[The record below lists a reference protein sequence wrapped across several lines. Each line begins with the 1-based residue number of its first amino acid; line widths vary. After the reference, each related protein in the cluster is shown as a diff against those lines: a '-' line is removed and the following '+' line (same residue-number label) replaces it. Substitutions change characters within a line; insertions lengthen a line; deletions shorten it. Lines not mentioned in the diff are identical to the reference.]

1 MIASAVKT
9 LQKRIIALLVVSFSL
24 SMAVLSP
31 TALAAV
37 DATQSL
43 NAPASA
49 TQGQTFTVKVNANTG
64 TTDGVT
70 VVLSKVTF
78 DAAKVQFV
86 SVDFTGAEAMTSTG
100 SEEAAGAGYFQF
112 SRFTT
117 TPMSASHAFLI
128 GTLTFKALGSSGT
141 SAFSIVKAD
150 SHMQAGASDV
160 LGSVSGGS
168 TTLQAPAPAPT
179 SPAPAANNP
188 TPTPTG
194 QSSSPATPTKTST
207 PSTPAAT
214 TSNPSTPASTP
225 TAPDTTPSTSQLTNA
240 QGAPITASTTPKKKS
255 NSFMYM
261 GAVGV
266 LVVAISAAL
275 VVFRKKLP
283 DFMHRRATYSPTG
296 SSAQTSPAVQ
306 PTPSLSSL
314 PPANN
319 QAPGEVIA
327 PVDGQ
332 APKPPTAQ

>member
-225 TAPDTTPSTSQLTNA
+225 TAPD
-240 QGAPITASTTPKKKS
+240 PIS
-255 NSFMYM
+255 
-261 GAVGV
+261 
-266 LVVAISAAL
+266 
-275 VVFRKKLP
+275 
-283 DFMHRRATYSPTG
+283 
-296 SSAQTSPAVQ
+296 
-306 PTPSLSSL
+306 
-314 PPANN
+314 
-319 QAPGEVIA
+319 
-327 PVDGQ
+327 
-332 APKPPTAQ
+332 